1 MQTTIPTLLMI
12 PPAGGP
18 ARAER
23 WMAGARLAAARD
35 LIDRLKSVRKAD
47 PVYIL
52 AAETTDREILRQ
64 HAGVVL
70 DPHELPFH
78 FGRALCRMIPE
89 GAERIAYFGG
99 ASAPLL
105 TKDALE
111 RIYTNGLDAEPYTA
125 HVNNWHSSDW
135 LLMTQP
141 ENLEPLAIELPKDN
155 ALGWVLQHSG
165 GYSVSAE
172 EPSAATR
179 GDIDTPA
186 DVCMI
191 AAHPDAG
198 DHLRTFIHAN
208 PVDLQQRC
216 GAVLE
221 VLKTPAASLAM
232 IGRTS
237 ADAWQRLVQASKIWV
252 RVFAEERGMAASGRM
267 ERGEVRSIL
276 AAAIEVMGERAF
288 MHELEQTA
296 DAVLWDTRVWMAHH
310 HIWPADA
317 DRFAADLGWVDQIQD
332 AELRRLTEA
341 QSSISIPMV
350 CGGHGVVSGGLYAML
365 ETIAYQPSR

>member
-35 LIDRLKSVRKAD
+35 LIDRLHMVKMAD
-47 PVYIL
+47 PVHIL
-52 AAETTDREILRQ
+52 AAESIDREILRE
-64 HAGVVL
+64 HADVVL
-70 DPHELPFH
+70 DPLDMPFH

-105 TKDALE
+105 TIEALE
-111 RIYTNGLDAEPYTA
+111 RMYTIGLEADPFTA
-125 HVNNWHSSDW
+125 QVNNWHSSDW

-141 ENLEPLAIELPKDN
+141 EHLNPIADELPKDN

-198 DHLRTFIHAN
+198 EHLRAFIQAN

-216 GAVLE
+216 GAVLD
-221 VLKTPAASLAM
+221 VLRTPAASLAL

-237 ADAWQRLVQASKIWV
+237 ADAWQRLVQVSKIWV

-267 ERGEVRSIL
+267 ARGEVHSIL
-276 AAAIEVMGERAF
+276 AAAIEAMGQQAF
-288 MHELEQTA
+288 MHELEQSA

-310 HIWPADA
+310 HIWPSDA
-317 DRFAADLGWVDQIQD
+317 DRFAADFGWVDQIQD
-332 AELRRLTEA
+332 ADLRRLTEA
-341 QSSISIPMV
+341 QNSISIPMI
-350 CGGHGVVSGGLYAML
+350 CGGHGVVSGGLYALL